1 MQKKTLL
8 LLILM
13 VIISTVVSAQ
23 TDDTTTTTT
32 TAPQS
37 NVSFFLV
44 ACNDRAVVNFNG
56 TMQAGY
62 SIYYQIVSSG
72 NALTPVTRLDVSGD
86 YAVSQIV
93 NYSNGATLAAGGIAN
108 VNVQIAR
115 TTNSETV
122 IFEDGAS
129 DIQDGC
135 AEPDNP
141 TVDGSDVG
149 GTIGGDTGD
158 ITNSDGSAVRAN
170 SIFSPFG
177 GFLNPDYVPRAE
189 DVVVI
194 GARDYTPPRQQTPG
208 LIFAECNDY
217 PVANPGLIYDTDNVV
232 VFWSWYASTPELV
245 QQHIDNAIYEV
256 GYFDSNPFIRPVTV
270 SEIEQRGRN
279 YWVFYTVNLGQ
290 VVPGSY
296 PIEYKVS
303 WSQPI
308 SDGYSE
314 FGPGTANEQLVSN
327 CEFTVEPNTQGTE
340 VNYTFP

>member
-1 MQKKTLL
+1 MPKKVTFLVF
-8 LLILM
+8 ILM
-13 VIISTVVSAQ
+13 MVMSVAIINAQ
-23 TDDTTTTTT
+23 DDTTTTT

-44 ACNDRAVVNFNG
+44 TCEDRAVVNFNG

-62 SIYYQIVSSG
+62 SIYYQVVSSG
-72 NALTPVTRLDVSGD
+72 NALTPVIRLDVSGD
-86 YAVSQIV
+86 YAASQVV
-93 NYSNGATLAAGGIAN
+93 NYSNGAKVPAGGTAN
-108 VNVQIAR
+108 INVQIAS
-115 TTNSETV
+115 TGNSANV
-122 IFEDGAS
+122 IYEDGAS

-135 AEPDNP
+135 AEPNNP

-149 GTIGGDTGD
+149 GTIGGGSGE
-158 ITNSDGSAVRAN
+158 ITNPDGSPVRAN
-170 SIFSPFG
+170 SIYSPFG
-177 GFLNPDYVPRAE
+177 GFLNPDYVPKPE

-194 GARDYTPPRQQTPG
+194 GARDYTPPRQSTPG

-232 VFWSWYASTPELV
+232 LFWSWYASTPELV
-245 QQHIDNAIYEV
+245 QDHINNAVYEV
-256 GYFDSNPFIRPVTV
+256 GYFDSNPFISPVIISDV
-270 SEIEQRGRN
+270 EQRGRN
-279 YWVFYTVNLGQ
+279 YWVFYTINLGQ

-303 WSQPI
+303 WQNAI
-308 SDGYSE
+308 SDGYAE

-327 CEFTVEPNTQGTE
+327 CEFTVEPNLQGTT